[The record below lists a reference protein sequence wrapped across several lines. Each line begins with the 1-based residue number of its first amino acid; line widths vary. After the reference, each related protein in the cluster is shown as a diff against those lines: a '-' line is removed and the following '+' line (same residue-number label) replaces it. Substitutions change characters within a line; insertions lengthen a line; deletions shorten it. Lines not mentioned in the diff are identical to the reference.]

1 MVEFIFDTK
10 YISLS
15 FYWIGWKWGYA
26 IMKIV
31 DSNNETK
38 IRLSKC
44 RIVDNF
50 PETTMYEWED
60 VDPSYVENK
69 NITQVNHINFKTVEE
84 VEACFTAIK
93 EAFQDTRCKNKR
105 MVFEEDI

>member
-1 MVEFIFDTK
+1 MVEFIFGTK

-44 RIVDNF
+44 KIVDNF

-60 VDPSYVENK
+60 VDPIYVVNK

-84 VEACFTAIK
+84 MEACFTAVR
-93 EAFQDTRCKNKR
+93 EAFQEISCKNKMMR
-105 MVFEEDI
+105 FSEVF

>member
-1 MVEFIFDTK
+1 MVEFNFGTK

-26 IMKIV
+26 IMKIN

-44 RIVDNF
+44 KIVDNF

-60 VDPSYVENK
+60 VDPIYVENK
-69 NITQVNHINFKTVEE
+69 NITQVNHINFKTIEE
-84 VEACFTAIK
+84 MEACFTAVRETFQEINSRNKMMGYK
-93 EAFQDTRCKNKR
+93 E
-105 MVFEEDI
+105 VF